1 MVNTIQF
8 IEQCLAGV
16 ERNPVE
22 LNEEQR
28 VEKELAAITAA
39 FAV

>member
-1 MVNTIQF
+1 MPNAIQF
-8 IEQCLAGV
+8 VEQCLRRV

-28 VEKELAAITAA
+28 IENELAAIE
-39 FAV
+39 VHI